1 MNLYYTTASG
11 YNEAQPNPSIS
22 LGGYK
27 SSTLVGNDDFD
38 NMFDEISIMSI
49 RSGRDEYRAII
60 IRNDFVVSMTNLE
73 VKVVADPDAIC
84 TYKLA
89 IAPLNGIDKYR
100 RRFMEHVATVNN
112 KPFHATFVD
121 MTPDAV
127 LTIGSLAPEEEIGLW
142 ICRHID
148 KDAAKEQYEN
158 VCEPDLAVDPT
169 GRVYKEVKHPTVE
182 SINLDFTWQ

>member
-100 RRFMEHVATVNN
+100 RRFMEHV
-112 KPFHATFVD
+112 
-121 MTPDAV
+121 
-127 LTIGSLAPEEEIGLW
+127 LTIGNLAPEEEIGLW

>member
-1 MNLYYTTASG
+1 MNLYYTTTTG

-60 IRNDFVVSMTNLE
+60 IRNEFSISLTNLT

-89 IAPLNGIDKYR
+89 VAPLNKVDKYGR
-100 RRFMEHVATVNN
+100 RSMENVATVNN

-121 MTPDAV
+121 MTPDTV
-127 LTIGSLAPEEEIGLW
+127 LTIGNMNPEDEIGLW

-148 KDAAKEQYEN
+148 KEKATEQYEN
-158 VCEPDLAVDPT
+158 VCEPDLAIDPT
-169 GRVYKEVKHPTVE
+169 GRVYKAVEHPTVE
-182 SINLDFTWQ
+182 SINLEFTWQ

>member
-127 LTIGSLAPEEEIGLW
+127 LTIGNLAPEEEIGLW
-142 ICRHID
+142 ICANIII
-148 KDAAKEQYEN
+148 
-158 VCEPDLAVDPT
+158 L
-169 GRVYKEVKHPTVE
+169 
-182 SINLDFTWQ
+182 

>member
-127 LTIGSLAPEEEIGLW
+127 LTIGNLAPEEEIGLW

-169 GRVYKEVKHPTVE
+169 DRVYKEVKHPTVE

>member
-1 MNLYYTTASG
+1 
-11 YNEAQPNPSIS
+11 
-22 LGGYK
+22 
-27 SSTLVGNDDFD
+27 
-38 NMFDEISIMSI
+38 MFDEISIMSI

-60 IRNDFVVSMTNLE
+60 IRNDFVVSMTNIE

-127 LTIGSLAPEEEIGLW
+127 LTIGNRAPSSYSRHRRHASSPMNHTGIGLNIW
-142 ICRHID
+142 
-148 KDAAKEQYEN
+148 
-158 VCEPDLAVDPT
+158 
-169 GRVYKEVKHPTVE
+169 
-182 SINLDFTWQ
+182 SWSW